1 MEDDLNCF
9 QMQEDLNFFQMK
21 DDLIFF
27 QIDDNL
33 NLIKIEYDLNIL
45 VNERQPKKKI
55 MQPKTI
61 KIKTMVVA
69 PLRVTKFI

>member
-1 MEDDLNCF
+1 MQDDH
-9 QMQEDLNFFQMK
+9 NFFQMQ

-27 QIDDNL
+27 QMNDNL
-33 NLIKIEYDLNIL
+33 NLIQMENDLNIL
-45 VNERQPKKKI
+45 ANGRQPNKKI

-69 PLRVTKFI
+69 PLRVT